1 MEEHENDMKRKINLI
16 QDLFACELVQVAD
29 DHSAPATRGAKNQQ
43 EMVPDQE
50 LLEFL
55 DEREELREQMYDDLS
70 IDSYL
75 QSYDKLC
82 QYGLEEYFM
91 ELLKWDLNINM
102 GNDLD
107 EFFSPEFE
115 LRFKDHQ
122 ELLDLAEFLNKVQSK

>member
-1 MEEHENDMKRKINLI
+1 MDEHENDMKRKINLI
-16 QDLFACELVQVAD
+16 QDLFACEPVQVAD
-29 DHSAPATRGAKNQQ
+29 DHNATTTRGAENQQ

-55 DEREELREQMYDDLS
+55 DEREELREQMHDDLS

-91 ELLKWDLNINM
+91 ELLKWEINLKM
-102 GNDLD
+102 GGDPD
-107 EFFSPEFE
+107 TFFSRDFE
-115 LRFKDHQ
+115 LRYKDQ
-122 ELLDLAEFLNKVQSK
+122 SEMMELITTLES

>member
-16 QDLFACELVQVAD
+16 QDLFACEPVQVAD
-29 DHSAPATRGAKNQQ
+29 DHNATTTHGAENQQ

-91 ELLKWDLNINM
+91 ELLKWEINLKM
-102 GNDLD
+102 GGDPD
-107 EFFSPEFE
+107 IFFSRDFE
-115 LRFKDHQ
+115 LRYKNQDEMLELIKNLQ
-122 ELLDLAEFLNKVQSK
+122 E

>member
-16 QDLFACELVQVAD
+16 QDLFACEPVQVAD
-29 DHSAPATRGAKNQQ
+29 DHNATTTHGAENQQ

-91 ELLKWDLNINM
+91 ELLKWDINLKM
-102 GNDLD
+102 GGDPD
-107 EFFSPEFE
+107 TFFSRDFE
-115 LRFKDHQ
+115 LRYKDQ
-122 ELLDLAEFLNKVQSK
+122 EDMLELVKSLQE